1 MLGLKCSSLT
11 FLLHIYFHYTKNIFL
26 KHQYNQ
32 ILHLVEKVLRPL
44 MPQDKVQIVVWY
56 LQSFTSWS
64 QCTFPALLLR
74 FFPEYFQ
81 SLSLCLYTAAWKV
94 FP

>member
-56 LQSFTSWS
+56 PLHPGPNVPFLHCFSDSSPNTS
-64 QCTFPALLLR
+64 
-74 FFPEYFQ
+74 
-81 SLSLCLYTAAWKV
+81 SL
-94 FP
+94 